1 MDFILDKYIVASIV
15 ASAYDHWAATIQLW
29 TKIIFS
35 GRLVLSMHDIIWHIQ
50 NSQN

>member
-1 MDFILDKYIVASIV
+1 MTGTSVVIAKYV
-15 ASAYDHWAATIQLW
+15 ASASVRRAATIQLW